1 MSRFAPYAPLVLF
14 AVLILLRPVATALF
28 ALASFVYGA
37 VGGDSTL
44 ASLGQELFFFWQR

>member
-1 MSRFAPYAPLVLF
+1 MLFGLLVL
-14 AVLILLRPVATALF
+14 VRPVATALF
-28 ALASFVYGA
+28 ALASFVYAA